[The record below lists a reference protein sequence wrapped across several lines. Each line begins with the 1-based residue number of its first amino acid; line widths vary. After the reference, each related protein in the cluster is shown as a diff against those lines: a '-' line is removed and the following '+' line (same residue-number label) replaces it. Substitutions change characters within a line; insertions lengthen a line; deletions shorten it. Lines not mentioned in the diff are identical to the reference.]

1 MSGRRIS
8 AFLIIAVA
16 LALGY
21 WLYVSPH
28 FKLGLDLRG
37 GSHLVYEADT
47 SAIAPADIRGAMSSL
62 REVIERRINVF
73 GIAEPLIQV
82 EESGLGAGA
91 KHRLIV
97 ELPGVTDLE
106 EAMALINITPEL
118 EFRVLADIADPEAIT
133 PPEFIASG
141 LTGRYLE
148 RASVEFGQQAIN
160 PAIAVTFN
168 SDGAALFARIT
179 EEQLGRPVGI
189 YLDGTLISAPT
200 VQEPIRDG
208 RAIISGQFTVDEA
221 RALARNLNLGAL
233 PVPITLVATETVGPM
248 LGAEALAAGLR
259 AGLLGLAVVALFMLF
274 WYRLPGLVAVVALAI
289 YAVLMLVLFR
299 LFGVTLTA
307 AGIAGFILSVG
318 MALDANILIF
328 ERLKEEIWSGKDIH
342 EAIREGFSRAW
353 FAIRDSNLS
362 SIISAIVLFWFGTAL
377 IKGFALILSLGIIV
391 SMFTAIIVTRTLLLA
406 VAPRHK
412 KPFTKFLFS
421 SGFSVR

>member
-1 MSGRRIS
+1 MWTRRVIS
-8 AFLIIAVA
+8 LLIIASAVG
-16 LALGY
+16 LAF
-21 WLYVSPH
+21 WLYARPH

-47 SAIAPADIRGAMSSL
+47 TALAPADIREAMASL
-62 REVIERRINVF
+62 REVIERRINAF
-73 GIAEPLIQV
+73 GVAEPLIQA
-82 EESGLGAGA
+82 EESGLGLGA

-106 EAMALINITPEL
+106 EAIALINVTPEL
-118 EFRVLADIADPEAIT
+118 EFRVLASGSQAT
-133 PPEFIASG
+133 TSPEFVSSG

-148 RASVEFGQQAIN
+148 RASVDFSQQTIN
-160 PAIAVTFN
+160 PSIAVTFN
-168 SDGAALFARIT
+168 GEGAKLFASIT
-179 EEQLGRPVGI
+179 EANIGQPVGI
-189 YLDGTLISAPT
+189 YLDGNLISAPS
-200 VQEPIRDG
+200 VREPIRDG
-208 RAIISGQFTVDEA
+208 QAVINGQFTVDEA
-221 RALARNLNLGAL
+221 RELARNLNLGAL
-233 PVPITLVATETVGPM
+233 PVPITLASTETVGPT

-259 AGLLGLAVVALFMLF
+259 AGLLGLAVVALFMIL
-274 WYRLPGLVAVVALAI
+274 WYRLPGLISVLGLAV

-318 MALDANILIF
+318 MALDANVLIF

-362 SIISAIVLFWFGTAL
+362 SIISAVVLFWFGTAL
-377 IKGFALILSLGIIV
+377 IKGFALTLALGIIV
-391 SMFTAIIVTRTLLLA
+391 SMFTATVITRTFLLS

-421 SGFSVR
+421 SGLSIK